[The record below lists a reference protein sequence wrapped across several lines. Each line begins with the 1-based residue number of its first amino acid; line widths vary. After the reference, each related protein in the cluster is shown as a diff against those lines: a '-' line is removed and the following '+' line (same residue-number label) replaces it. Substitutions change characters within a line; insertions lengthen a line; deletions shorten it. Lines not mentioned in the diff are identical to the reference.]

1 METGLP
7 YEVKTEEFNALRAGI
22 GNPGADLK
30 EKTFPHLKH
39 RKTSGRPRIALK
51 IKLTHYQNITPI
63 IERRIV

>member
-39 RKTSGRPRIALK
+39 RKTSGRPRIVLK
-51 IKLTHYQNITPI
+51 IKLTHYPI
-63 IERRIV
+63 LTIVSKEKYT